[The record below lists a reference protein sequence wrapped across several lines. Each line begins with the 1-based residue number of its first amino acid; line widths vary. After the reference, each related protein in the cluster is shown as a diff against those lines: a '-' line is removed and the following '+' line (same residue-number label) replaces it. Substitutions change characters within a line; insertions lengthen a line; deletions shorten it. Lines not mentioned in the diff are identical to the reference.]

1 MPMGPL
7 ALSDL
12 VGLDVA
18 AHVADNLYEA
28 YGERMKPAAIW
39 GALKKLR
46 EKLGSQP
53 KLLTKGG
60 KTVQESVLRSIA
72 ELRKS
77 NGTASGV
84 RLSREAIA
92 QRLVFPVINEA
103 AICLAEGVA
112 RRPEDIDLAMVFGTG
127 FAPFRGGP
135 LQYAQTIGI
144 QKVVDGLQELAKTHS
159 HLAPSDALIEY
170 ARRGTFADA
179 SSTAK
184 DINNSVETSR
194 VAG

>member
-1 MPMGPL
+1 
-7 ALSDL
+7 
-12 VGLDVA
+12 
-18 AHVADNLYEA
+18 
-28 YGERMKPAAIW
+28 MKPAAIW
-39 GALKKLR
+39 GALKQLR

-53 KLLTKGG
+53 KLLVKGG
-60 KTVQESVLRSIA
+60 KAVQESVLRSIA
-72 ELRKS
+72 ELRIA
-77 NGTASGV
+77 NGAASGA

-103 AICLAEGVA
+103 AICMAEGVA

-135 LQYAQTIGI
+135 LQYAQSIGI

-159 HLAPSDALIEY
+159 HLTPSDALIEC
-170 ARRGTFADA
+170 ARRGSFSEAG
-179 SSTAK
+179 STAN
-184 DINNSVETSR
+184 DNNNSMEASR